1 MRFLPCSCWA
11 LTIFLVF
18 AGTPGAQS
26 EVKGEPAVDPRALLE
41 RVIDHTRGL
50 TSYVRMSMTIHRPDW
65 ERTSS
70 LEAWTRGR
78 EEGYIRF
85 VAPAR
90 DAGNAT
96 LKVGEKMWTYTPR
109 LNRVIRLPYSM
120 MSQGWAGSDFS
131 YNDMSRTDA
140 LLRDYEHRLTS
151 AVENDGVTV
160 FTIEAVPHESAPV
173 VWGKEVIVFR
183 SDYVLLE
190 HNFYDQE
197 MALIKSLKAIDIAE
211 LGGRIFATR
220 MRMTRFDE
228 EGRWTEISYQEA
240 EFDLQLEDAVFTV
253 YSLRSGGSEV
263 AR

>member
-1 MRFLPCSCWA
+1 MNFLRSCQMV
-11 LTIFLVF
+11 LCFMIVI
-18 AGTPGAQS
+18 
-26 EVKGEPAVDPRALLE
+26 PASVSAEATAVQVVDLEPRALIE

-50 TSYVRMSMTIHRPDW
+50 TSYVRMTMTIHRPTW
-65 ERTSS
+65 ERSSS

-78 EEGYIRF
+78 EEAYIRF
-85 VAPAR
+85 IAPAR

-96 LKVGEKMWTYTPR
+96 LKVEEKMWTYTPR

-140 LLRDYEHRLTS
+140 LLREYELNLVNSR
-151 AVENDGVTV
+151 EEDGVRI
-160 FTIEAVPHESAPV
+160 FTIEAVPYDSAPV

-190 HNFYDQE
+190 HSYYDQE
-197 MALIKSLKAIDIAE
+197 MVLIKSMKAMEIGE

-220 MRMTRFDE
+220 LRMTRLDE
-228 EGRWTEISYQEA
+228 DDRWTELSYDDAQ
-240 EFDLQLEDAVFTV
+240 FDTPLNDGVFTV
-253 YSLRSGGSEV
+253 YSLRSGGSGITQ
-263 AR
+263 